1 MFEFF
6 KIDTF
11 HLNNNMLRGV
21 GWTFAYVYLAH
32 IPRYTMCSEVV
43 KIKKY
48 INCMKRPP
56 FPCGNLL
63 VVPSVV
69 AG

>member
-43 KIKKY
+43 KIKK
-48 INCMKRPP
+48 IHKLHEKAPVSMW
-56 FPCGNLL
+56 
-63 VVPSVV
+63 
-69 AG
+69 